1 MSEYNNLPQP
11 FLAYS
16 TETDTL
22 KKISII
28 TVCYNSEKTVEDTI
42 QSVISQNY
50 PHIEYIIVDGGST
63 DSTIQ
68 ITEKYRANISKIISE
83 PDKGI
88 YDAMTK
94 GIALATG
101 DIVGILNS
109 DDVFASDTIIS
120 EVAGV
125 FANDPS
131 VDAVYGNII
140 YFKTGAPDKPV
151 RTWVTKPYYAQFFD
165 DGEVPPHPSLFVKKS
180 VYDAIGAY
188 FPDFKISSDY
198 EFMFRAF
205 KVNGY
210 KPYHLNKFLVN
221 MRVGGESTKSIK
233 NVLIGNKEVRRAW
246 EMNNMKPSL
255 RFWFLRITKKLLQLK
270 KR

>member
-1 MSEYNNLPQP
+1 M
-11 FLAYS
+11 
-16 TETDTL
+16 TDPDL
-22 KKISII
+22 KPVVSII
-28 TVCYNSEKTVEDTI
+28 TVCYNSEATIEDTI
-42 QSVISQNY
+42 QSVLSQDY
-50 PHIEYIIVDGGST
+50 PHIEYIVVDGGSKDKT
-63 DSTIQ
+63 LEIAA
-68 ITEKYRANISKIISE
+68 KYSNKISKIISE

-94 GIALATG
+94 GVALTTG

-109 DDVFASDTIIS
+109 DDVFASNTIIS

-125 FANDPS
+125 FINDP
-131 VDAVYGNII
+131 VVEAVYGNII
-140 YFKTGAPDKPV
+140 YFKTEMPDKPV
-151 RTWVTKPYYAQFFD
+151 RTWITKPYYDKFFD
-165 DGEVPPHPSLFVKKS
+165 DGEVPPHPSLFVKKII
-180 VYDAIGAY
+180 YDAIGAY

-210 KPYHLNKFLVN
+210 KPYHLNKFIVN

-233 NVLIGNKEVRRAW
+233 NILIGNKEVRMAW
-246 EMNNMKPSL
+246 EMNNRKPSL
-255 RFWFLRITKKLLQLK
+255 RFWFLRITKKLLQFT